1 MFPYLSKVDFDPGT
15 FGYEGAPAAGAN
27 VKSLITGPTI
37 AGLGTSTLL
46 GDLHDA
52 GRSPDDVPDLQREP
66 VHAPERTRCVTA
78 SWTGSG
84 ANTYF
89 GDQRNYLETDIDDN
103 FLSDDAWSVAGNAD
117 TAPHSTD
124 FNPADALR
132 EVPADVTQAAT
143 WSKANN
149 FRIDMLFNGGGSVAV
164 ADGDSLVGA
173 GDGGSGGTGSTG
185 GTGGTVT
192 GVDPLLGA
200 FTATDPSTGK
210 PYTGDFGWISHTW
223 DHPNIDE
230 GCATQNYI
238 EAELNQNTAWGT
250 KAVSSTAGNP
260 TNGGLGLTSST
271 DPTAALG
278 TDNPQVVVT
287 GEHSGLANLLPGNP
301 GQVDPPALDDATP
314 AADATSTLPAGDYV
328 YAVSDQFNTAG
339 PGATP
344 VAGTGE
350 SAASISSPVTV
361 AAGQSVG
368 LTWGAVCHA
377 AGYIVY
383 RAPYTAPVAPAT
395 TGTIGAWSTLGTVA
409 ANTTTDFTNPTGNST
424 TSTTGGGAIQKTF
437 TDTGAAGTLT
447 TFSGPPTATSKP
459 ASEGT
464 AVESPYEQNPMLD
477 AAFAATTGG
486 GIKYFGA
493 DASKPYPTPADG
505 SFGTGDYT
513 GAQVP
518 AGGTF
523 QDAGGTGIPRY
534 PTNIYYNVS
543 SNAQEVDE
551 YQTLYDEPTCVPIA
565 GVTTCNP
572 AGTQFSISQIVAS
585 VDQGMFAHMMGNDP
599 RPHYFH
605 QTNLMSQTNGGVNG
619 SGDGLFYETMNP
631 LLAQYG
637 QYFNSTAP
645 IEQLTMAQ
653 IGTLLTNQANW
664 ANVNGAKLTGSIEG
678 NVVTV
683 TNSTGGQ
690 VWLPLTGYHRWYGL
704 CGDSLLLGSGPR
716 GHDHVHGT
724 GHLARAADHACGR
737 DSADRALAHQRRP
750 PARSAAGA
758 EAAGADRR
766 CPQAGCR
773 RHLLRGPSGPEDGQ
787 GQPRQGDRV
796 PQLQGLEGPHSQG
809 QDLRRH
815 VHADGRRPQGRP
827 LLPVQVG
834 EGEPDHGQAAQAL
847 DECGHGRR
855 SSQAEGTEDGRQA
868 GDHHQAHAQVLSQRQ
883 GDAHD
888 QGLTRTRRAHSSDRV
903 RPPTR

>member
-1 MFPYLSKVDFDPGT
+1 MRRLLRPLIAALAAVAGLFAIMATTGAFGGSDGGVASAASPAQQIGMRVLLITDSNSDSTASGIAYNDWVNTLKREGVPYDTVVTNDASVGSVPLPTLSSTASDGTQVANYEGVIVATSGTVGMSTAQWTTLQTFEQQFSVRQLTAYAVPSSDYGLATASTVGSFSGSPSPVLTSDGATVFPYLSKVDFDPGT

-46 GDLHDA
+46 GIYTTPD
-52 GRSPDDVPDLQREP
+52 GRQTMFQTFNENQFMLQSELLRHGELDWLG
-66 VHAPERTRCVTA
+66 RD
-78 SWTGSG
+78 
-84 ANTYF
+84 TYF
-89 GDQRNYLETDIDDN
+89 GDQRNYLETNIDDN

-132 EVPADVTQAAT
+132 EIPADVTQAAT

-513 GAQVP
+513 GAAGSRRRDVP
-518 AGGTF
+518 GRGRHRHPA
-523 QDAGGTGIPRY
+523 
-534 PTNIYYNVS
+534 VS
-543 SNAQEVDE
+543 DE
-551 YQTLYDEPTCVPIA
+551 
-565 GVTTCNP
+565 
-572 AGTQFSISQIVAS
+572 
-585 VDQGMFAHMMGNDP
+585 
-599 RPHYFH
+599 
-605 QTNLMSQTNGGVNG
+605 
-619 SGDGLFYETMNP
+619 
-631 LLAQYG
+631 
-637 QYFNSTAP
+637 
-645 IEQLTMAQ
+645 
-653 IGTLLTNQANW
+653 
-664 ANVNGAKLTGSIEG
+664 
-678 NVVTV
+678 
-683 TNSTGGQ
+683 
-690 VWLPLTGYHRWYGL
+690 
-704 CGDSLLLGSGPR
+704 
-716 GHDHVHGT
+716 
-724 GHLARAADHACGR
+724 
-737 DSADRALAHQRRP
+737 
-750 PARSAAGA
+750 
-758 EAAGADRR
+758 
-766 CPQAGCR
+766 
-773 RHLLRGPSGPEDGQ
+773 HLLQRVEQRPGG
-787 GQPRQGDRV
+787 RRV
-796 PQLQGLEGPHSQG
+796 PDALSTSRPASQSPG
-809 QDLRRH
+809 
-815 VHADGRRPQGRP
+815 
-827 LLPVQVG
+827 
-834 EGEPDHGQAAQAL
+834 
-847 DECGHGRR
+847 
-855 SSQAEGTEDGRQA
+855 
-868 GDHHQAHAQVLSQRQ
+868 
-883 GDAHD
+883 
-888 QGLTRTRRAHSSDRV
+888 
-903 RPPTR
+903 